1 MKIRLKFDREFHLID
16 PVFFK
21 KKFRYIFQS
30 FLASIA
36 LMLVLIIGENIAQGA
51 IIAGIA
57 GTTALISF
65 APHSYASNTRR
76 VVGGHV
82 LSVIVGVF
90 SIFLLSL
97 FSVDY
102 NNASN
107 LIIYINSSVC
117 IGILIILMGVLNCEH
132 APAAG
137 CLLGLTYG
145 GVDLNSIA
153 FIIFSAVILSFIR
166 IVLLKW
172 IKNLV

>member
-16 PVFFK
+16 PIFFK

-36 LMLVLIIGENIAQGA
+36 LLLVLIIGDNIAQGA

-107 LIIYINSSVC
+107 LIIYIK
-117 IGILIILMGVLNCEH
+117 
-132 APAAG
+132 
-137 CLLGLTYG
+137 
-145 GVDLNSIA
+145 
-153 FIIFSAVILSFIR
+153 FFSLHWYFNYSNGSFKLRTCPSCRLFTRFNIWR
-166 IVLLKW
+166 CGFKQHCVYYFFCCYSFYY
-172 IKNLV
+172 